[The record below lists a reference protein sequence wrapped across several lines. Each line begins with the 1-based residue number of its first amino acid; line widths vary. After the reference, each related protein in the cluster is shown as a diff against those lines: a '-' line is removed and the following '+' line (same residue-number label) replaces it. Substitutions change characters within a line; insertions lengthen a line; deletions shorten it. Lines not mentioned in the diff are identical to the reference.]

1 MGYEEQIRRERPGMS
16 KSFAKLADFL
26 LDNYVEASFMT
37 ASELAQ
43 VLNLDAATVVR
54 FSQQLGYGG
63 YPRLQKEIRQKVR
76 TDLLIRPIQAEDS
89 DSVPGIIE
97 RTMREMLRGLEQ
109 VRMSL
114 NSKAIAELVDVIG
127 ESRRIVILPEAPAQP
142 AAYNLVYFL
151 EQGGFSAFIARPGVA
166 DLARAVHTAS
176 SNDLLF
182 ALDISGLSPYI
193 AITLQEARLK
203 SIPTAAIVGTGSIP
217 SARAAQVI
225 LEAQAQ
231 DALGTG
237 IVAIDAIVYT
247 LAEVLR
253 WRYASRFAGSEQA
266 ISEITRRILLN
277 A

>member
-1 MGYEEQIRRERPGMS
+1 MS

-176 SNDLLF
+176 SNDLLL